1 VNAVA
6 ELQAGLRAF
15 GIARPVKLAQVLAT
29 AAREGKTLGA
39 GVLAAARVWPQVRL
53 YDEAG
58 SCSLARV
65 GELARTGAALLEREF
80 GAGPGTRIG
89 VLCGN
94 DRYFL
99 AAIGAASLTGA
110 MVLPIWTGIGSE
122 RLGVTAS
129 REHID
134 VLLYDPEY
142 AAMIESS
149 GYSGGLLDLSRLD
162 SPGPAPRIRS
172 RARLS
177 RFTMLSSGT
186 TGTPKG
192 IPIRRRSREAL
203 AALALAG
210 ISHIEVGSPVAV
222 AVPVSHGYGLA
233 AAMLCLVNGSP
244 LVLCQGS
251 DPAKLAARMR
261 QTGART
267 LFASPPQ
274 LRRLTAHLDEFPPLA
289 SVVSGSDAL
298 DAETIAAIGAHF
310 GPVLVNYYGTTETGT
325 VCSLSG
331 AELLA
336 HPDSVGRPIATAR
349 ITVVDADGH
358 PVPEGVEGLVRIE
371 SATMSV
377 TDPGKRWLTTRD
389 RAYLKDG
396 LLYVL
401 GRADNLTRSG
411 GEFTDPAQV
420 QAVLASVPG
429 VRQAQVWEEPDPDF
443 GKRLHASVVG
453 TALDPEALRTLVR
466 ERLGPAA
473 VPKRV
478 EVRPADH

>member
-1 VNAVA
+1 MSAAA
-6 ELQAGLRAF
+6 ELRDGLRAF
-15 GIARPVKLAQVLAT
+15 GIARPARLARVLAT
-29 AAREGKTLGA
+29 AVREGKSLGA

-53 YDEAG
+53 FDDGG
-58 SCSLARV
+58 SCTLARV
-65 GELARTGAALLEREF
+65 GELARTGASILEQDF
-80 GAGPGTRIG
+80 GAQPGSRIG

-99 AAIGAASLTGA
+99 GAIGAASLTGA
-110 MVLPIWTGIGSE
+110 VVVPIWTAIGSE
-122 RLGVTAS
+122 RLGAVAA
-129 REHID
+129 RERLD

-142 AAMIESS
+142 SATINES
-149 GYSGGLLDLSRLD
+149 GYLGGLLDVSRLD
-162 SPGPAPRIRS
+162 SPRPAPQIRS
-172 RARLS
+172 LAKRS

-192 IPIRRRSREAL
+192 IPIRRRYREAL

-210 ISHIEVGSPVAV
+210 ISRIEVGSPVAV
-222 AVPVSHGYGLA
+222 AVPISHGYGLA

-244 LVLCQGS
+244 LVLCQGA
-251 DPAKLAARMR
+251 DPAKLAARLR
-261 QTGART
+261 QTGTRT

-274 LRRLTAHLDEFPPLA
+274 LRRLAECLDELPPLA

-298 DAETIAAIGAHF
+298 DAETIAAFGAHF

-325 VCSLSG
+325 VCSLG
-331 AELLA
+331 GGELLA

-349 ITVVDADGH
+349 VVVVDAGGR

-389 RAYLKDG
+389 RAYLRDG
-396 LLYVL
+396 LLHVL

-420 QAVLASVPG
+420 QAVLASAPG
-429 VRQAQVWEEPDPDF
+429 VRRAMVWEEPDADF
-443 GKRLHASVVG
+443 GKRLHASVEG
-453 TALDPEALRTLVR
+453 ADLDAEALRSLVR
-466 ERLGPAA
+466 QRLGPAA
-473 VPKRV
+473 VPKQV
-478 EVRPADH
+478 TVMPT